1 MKSKIFMTFLTSV
14 LMLASCSTPKD
25 IVYFQDMSKP
35 DSQTTVASP
44 QTILLRPQDKIT
56 IIINSK
62 DKTLAEMFNLKNTSG
77 TGGGQNQLSYTID
90 KDGFI
95 DMPVIGKISVNGL
108 SRNEVAEKIKE
119 ELITKEFIKDPV
131 VIVEFSN
138 LGISVLGE
146 VQSPGRINIDRD
158 QFTII
163 DAIRMAG
170 DLTINGRRENVR
182 VLRNENGYKRT
193 YVIDLTSGAEVFNSP
208 AYYLQQNDEI
218 YVEPNNP
225 KIRMST
231 TNGNT
236 AFTPTFW
243 ISMVSFAITLSAI
256 FLR

>member
-1 MKSKIFMTFLTSV
+1 
-14 LMLASCSTPKD
+14 
-25 IVYFQDMSKP
+25 
-35 DSQTTVASP
+35 
-44 QTILLRPQDKIT
+44 
-56 IIINSK
+56 
-62 DKTLAEMFNLKNTSG
+62 
-77 TGGGQNQLSYTID
+77 
-90 KDGFI
+90 
-95 DMPVIGKISVNGL
+95 MPVIGKISVNGL

-138 LGISVLGE
+138 LGISVLVE
-146 VQSPGRINIDRD
+146 VQSPGLINIDRD

-163 DAIRMAG
+163 DEISMAG

-243 ISMVSFAITLSAI
+243 ISMASFAITLSAI